1 MLNRQEINKI
11 FHEMQLEDNYN
22 FLEDD
27 LEKLANA
34 YIKAGAKKERELC
47 IDVAKAYN
55 GIVAQKIIEVRGKE

>member
-27 LEKLANA
+27 LEKLAMA
-34 YIKAGAKKERELC
+34 YVKAGAKKEREII
-47 IDVAKAYN
+47 IDIAKTYN
-55 GIVAQKIIEVRGKE
+55 GIVAQKIVELRGKE

>member
-1 MLNRQEINKI
+1 MLSRKEINKI
-11 FHEMQLEDNYN
+11 FHELQLEDNYN

-27 LEKLANA
+27 LEKLAKA
-34 YIKAGAKKERELC
+34 YIDVGAKKERELC